1 MQSIEMPRRAYSE
14 QPSRLSLGSVRLSD
28 YGEGLGVLEEYVGI
42 DSGFFP
48 PMEVIEEDFGR
59 EEMMSPERSELDVAR
74 RETMAR
80 DSDFG
85 FEVPLGMDESTVT
98 LAPQLGES
106 PVRQVEEYE
115 EPAFHGGNDV
125 EVESSV
131 RGGDVGGFSSGV
143 EDVDVD
149 VDVEQE
155 EATAASSAKRSA
167 KKRTTKVSRHGIE
180 YPSLPP
186 GVVKRL
192 ATTLAKTSG
201 AKGKITPDAMKAI
214 MQASDWFF
222 EQIGDDL
229 QAYAKHA
236 HRKTIDESDMLTLMR
251 RQRQTNSQMTP
262 FALAQRHLPRELLQ
276 ELRMTP
282 PVPLKK
288 RRKTETEAED
298 QDVT

>member
-1 MQSIEMPRRAYSE
+1 
-14 QPSRLSLGSVRLSD
+14 
-28 YGEGLGVLEEYVGI
+28 
-42 DSGFFP
+42 
-48 PMEVIEEDFGR
+48 
-59 EEMMSPERSELDVAR
+59 
-74 RETMAR
+74 MAR

-85 FEVPLGMDESTVT
+85 FEVPLGMDESTVV

-115 EPAFHGGNDV
+115 EPAFHGGSDV

-131 RGGDVGGFSSGV
+131 GGGDVGGFSSGA

-149 VDVEQE
+149 VDVGVEQE
-155 EATAASSAKRSA
+155 EATAKSSAKRST
-167 KKRTTKVSRHGIE
+167 KKRTTKISRHGIE

-192 ATTLAKTSG
+192 ATTFAKTSG

-251 RQRQTNSQMTP
+251 RYVLFLYGRVSRVHTFYSTSS
-262 FALAQRHLPRELLQ
+262 LTWLQ
-276 ELRMTP
+276 AT
-282 PVPLKK
+282 
-288 RRKTETEAED
+288 AD
-298 QDVT
+298 